1 MKFTIN
7 ELAVDSVTVEYEDK
21 SIATIPIRKGMSK
34 DEIVETVSLW
44 HNPVEPFAKVG
55 DIPVAKGETH
65 EFTKIA
71 PDEELTYQQARVH
84 HYPSVGNQLDALY
97 WERQGDD
104 TQRKAYDVRIKN
116 VKDTIT
122 KDKTYKRSELDSL
135 LD

>member
-21 SIATIPIRKGMSK
+21 STASIPIRKGMSK
-34 DEIVETVSLW
+34 NEIVETVSLW
-44 HNPVEPFAKVG
+44 HNPVEPFEKVA

-65 EFTKIA
+65 EFTKVTQ
-71 PDEELTYQQARVH
+71 DENVSYQVARAH
-84 HYPSVGNQLDALY
+84 HYPAIGNQLDALY

-122 KDKTYKRSELDSL
+122 KEKTYKRSELDNL